1 LLSVLYDELFHPYQT
16 VITALDNEAFR
27 KDGLQLIMA

>member
-16 VITALDNEAFR
+16 VITVLDSEAFR
-27 KDGLQLIMA
+27 EDGLQLMA